1 MEPERQVTEATSSF
15 RSYEDFSLGDY
26 IGTGSFCEV
35 SKCLDKVTGK
45 EYAMKQVPKGRPGV
59 NDACAMEA
67 NCLRRLDKSRHIV
80 ELFWDFDTSYQWVGI
95 LEFCE
100 GGELWTKI
108 RHYGCGSQD
117 ESAWY
122 ASQMIEALV
131 AVHAARIVHRDIKC
145 ENFLLTRE
153 LEVKLIDFG
162 TARDTAHP
170 ELKPMLI
177 GPQYEHHVGTPNF
190 MSPEAV
196 HGKANDRQSDLWSLG
211 CSIYQL
217 IVGAPP
223 FNAAT
228 PFLVLQKA
236 QAGQLWCPSNGVS
249 PQERD
254 LISQLVQV
262 DPDHRISARSGKT
275 DKVLSHVLLGA
286 RPLRPP
292 AETLLSCSLRH
303 VAEAI
308 AEEGDAAIALDE
320 KVTNEANADEFP
332 PMHILGGGA
341 RAADA
346 PKVGE
351 PTSSL
356 LIKLIDN
363 RQAEGVEV
371 EMLKASE
378 ALLNL
383 VQAVSDAAK
392 SAAATG
398 SEDASGVVLGA
409 WRQSITS
416 HCEGSEAPLLQSCS
430 SQLQRFVELAEQRRI
445 EASEQPDFG
454 DISDDEDEEEDA
466 EEEDVSE
473 KGQAESAT
481 ADTAPAD
488 TEINTVTPL
497 ARVGNAQDEKR

>member
-1 MEPERQVTEATSSF
+1 
-15 RSYEDFSLGDY
+15 
-26 IGTGSFCEV
+26 
-35 SKCLDKVTGK
+35 
-45 EYAMKQVPKGRPGV
+45 
-59 NDACAMEA
+59 MEA
-67 NCLRRLDKSRHIV
+67 HCLRRLDKSRHII
-80 ELFWDFDTSYQWVGI
+80 ELFWDFDTSYEWVGI

-108 RHYGCGSQD
+108 RHCGCGSQD

-122 ASQMIEALV
+122 ASQMIEALA
-131 AVHAARIVHRDIKC
+131 AVHAACIVHRDIKC
-145 ENFLLTRE
+145 ENFLLTKE

-170 ELKPMLI
+170 EVKPMLI

-196 HGKANDRQSDLWSLG
+196 HGKANDRRSDLWSLG
-211 CSIYQL
+211 CAIYQL

-228 PFLVLQKA
+228 HFLVLQKA
-236 QAGQLWCPSNGVS
+236 QAGQLWWPSNGVS
-249 PQERD
+249 PEERD

-262 DPDHRISARSGKT
+262 DPDHRIGGRGGETKN
-275 DKVLSHVLLGA
+275 VLNHALLGT
-286 RPLRPP
+286 RSSRPP
-292 AETLLSCSLRH
+292 AETLLSSALRH

-320 KVTNEANADEFP
+320 KVANEANADEFP

-341 RAADA
+341 HAADA

-356 LIKLIDN
+356 LSKLMDD
-363 RQAEGVEV
+363 RQAEEVDVEV
-371 EMLKASE
+371 LKAAE

-383 VQAVSDAAK
+383 VQAASDAAK

-398 SEDASGVVLGA
+398 SEDAAGVVLGA
-409 WRQSITS
+409 WQQSITS
-416 HCEGSEAPLLQSCS
+416 HCEGSEAPLLQSCC
-430 SQLQRFVELAEQRRI
+430 SQLRRFVELAEQRRI
-445 EASEQPDFG
+445 EAREQPDFG

-466 EEEDVSE
+466 EEEDASE
-473 KGQAESAT
+473 KGKADSAT
-481 ADTAPAD
+481 AGTAPTD
-488 TEINTVTPL
+488 TQINTVTPP
-497 ARVGNAQDEKR
+497 ATAGNARDEKRPKSCCSIS